1 MVIDSKSQNIPA
13 AVAAGKQ
20 KNPEFNSWICKHSK
34 FSTEVLSSCWSTSAV
49 LKLVLYFLGC
59 RWNLVTN
66 FRLFVASKK
75 PYLRPSYPLVQGC
88 QCNILT
94 NQVAYFLILLFWN
107 PFGPTHRAYET
118 KISGSRGSLLSPPF
132 TVWIGGGGWV
142 SFQTEGLKRPK

>member
-49 LKLVLYFLGC
+49 LKLVSYFLGC

-66 FRLFVASKK
+66 FRLFVAIKK

-107 PFGPTHRAYET
+107 PSAPTFNPVITFIKFVTRCKALYFFPKEDLVFG
-118 KISGSRGSLLSPPF
+118 F
-132 TVWIGGGGWV
+132 WIEKVG
-142 SFQTEGLKRPK
+142 FKRK